1 MEFKKI
7 LVAINGTRVD
17 EEVIQLACRLA
28 RKHKGKIFV
37 TYVIQL
43 ERTLPLDAEV
53 DIAVQKAEE
62 ALDAAESCAEKC
74 DYEVN
79 TDLLQAR
86 AVGPALVNEAIER
99 GVNLIMIG
107 MNYKTKFGEFS
118 LGDIAP
124 HVLKHAPCQVMILRE
139 AIDLPSN

>member
-7 LVAINGTRVD
+7 LVAINGTKID
-17 EEVIQLACRLA
+17 EEVIQLACSLA
-28 RKHKGKIFV
+28 KKHRGKVFV

-43 ERTLPLDAEV
+43 ERTLPLDTEV
-53 DIAVQKAEE
+53 NSAVQKAEE
-62 ALDAAESCAEKC
+62 TLDAAECCAEKC
-74 DYEVN
+74 DYEIN

-86 AVGPALVNEAIER
+86 AVGPALVNESVER
-99 GVNLIMIG
+99 GVDLILIG

-124 HVLKHAPCQVMILRE
+124 HVLKHASCHVILMRE
-139 AIDLPSN
+139 SIDSQSD

>member
-1 MEFKKI
+1 MEFKRI
-7 LVAINGTRVD
+7 LVAVNGSKMDGDIV
-17 EEVIQLACRLA
+17 QLASNLA
-28 RKHKGKIFV
+28 KKHKGKVFV

-53 DIAVQKAEE
+53 DSAVNVAEQT
-62 ALDAAESCAEKC
+62 LDSAERCAAEC

-99 GVNLIMIG
+99 GVDLILMG
-107 MNYKTKFGEFS
+107 MSYKTKFGEFS
-118 LGDIAP
+118 LGHIVP
-124 HVLKHAPCQVMILRE
+124 HVLKNAPCHVMLLRE
-139 AIDLPSN
+139 PSD